1 MQELLD
7 LFCSVVF
14 GNDAIQRKHMKIIS
28 SNYFQGQPGTPGPK
42 GGTGPPV
49 SKSVH
54 VMLCRIAKRPPKSPP
69 LFMQGA
75 GSGIEMTACCAK
87 LTLRTHDIH

>member
-1 MQELLD
+1 
-7 LFCSVVF
+7 
-14 GNDAIQRKHMKIIS
+14 MKIIS

-49 SKSVH
+49 SKSVL
-54 VMLCRIAKRPPKSPP
+54 VMLCSIAKRPPKSPP

-75 GSGIEMTACCAK
+75 GSGIEIPIFVEK
-87 LTLRTHDIH
+87 NKRVFLDSFKSS